1 MATKQLTDGYHL
13 SLSIGKALWD
23 DLVGT
28 ALPVEIKSGHFD
40 LGKLAHNGVKQL
52 GVKDRVVALLE
63 DKEGR
68 ETAVTK
74 FRDRAADL
82 WRSRREDVY
91 ELLDQVVH
99 VEGDW
104 KLEVD
109 REGTEFHYGEQQ
121 IGVDAHVKAVASGTA
136 QLLGRNVE
144 VPFTLEK
151 RLGAACHLGNIRFD
165 QDLNAVIGEIKDP
178 KIDFGDHVVMRLINQ
193 AAAQLLAQQVD
204 RFNPVPILKRDQL
217 EEMVKPAGGPLNMTM
232 GVDDV
237 QIVVTDGDLTLKL
250 KFGFNTKQLPE

>member
-1 MATKQLTDGYHL
+1 MAAKQLTDGYHL
-13 SLSIGKALWD
+13 SLSIGKSLWD

-28 ALPVEIKSGHFD
+28 ALPAEIKSGRFD
-40 LGKLAHNGVKQL
+40 LGKMARQGVKQL
-52 GVKDRVVALLE
+52 GVKDRVVSLLE
-63 DKEGR
+63 DKDGR

-74 FRDRAADL
+74 FRDRAAGL
-82 WRSRREDVY
+82 WRSRREEVY
-91 ELLDQVVH
+91 ELIDQVVH

-109 REGTEFHYGEQQ
+109 REGTEFHYGDQE
-121 IGVDAHVKAVASGTA
+121 IGVDALIKAVANGTA

-151 RLGAACHLGNIRFD
+151 RLGAACSLGNIRFD
-165 QDLNAVIGEIKDP
+165 KELNAVIGEIKDP

-193 AAAQLLAQQVD
+193 AAAQLLAQQVG
-204 RFNPVPILKRDQL
+204 RFNPVPIIKRDQL
-217 EEMVKPAGGPLNMTM
+217 EEMVKPAGGPLKMTM

-250 KFGFNTKQLPE
+250 KFGFNPKQIAD